1 MPTGAPASGAPD
13 HRFWTDILL
22 DPALFDI
29 AGAAFATLFVVVDPI
44 GLAPIFVALTAG
56 AAPAER
62 RRIAFGS
69 VLIGGAIL
77 SVFGLFGEA
86 AIAAIGVGLPAF
98 RISGGV
104 MLFLIALEMLF
115 EKRTARRSR
124 SAQVDPNHP
133 ETPDAPRL
141 ETDPTVFPLATPL
154 LAGPGAMASM
164 VLLTSSAE
172 TTAQEIAV
180 YICLALVL
188 CVCLAFFLAASLI
201 ERALGPT
208 GVNLVTRLFGVL
220 LGALA
225 VQFVLDGL
233 ADYGFVTA
241 NG

>member
-1 MPTGAPASGAPD
+1 M
-13 HRFWTDILL
+13 
-22 DPALFDI
+22 FDTA
-29 AGAAFATLFVVVDPI
+29 AGAFATLFVIVDPI
-44 GLAPIFVALTAG
+44 GLAPIFVALTIG

-69 VLIGGAIL
+69 VIIAAAIL
-77 SVFGLFGEA
+77 GLFGLFGEA

-98 RISGGV
+98 RISGGI

-124 SAQVDPNHP
+124 SAQVDPDHT

-164 VLLTSSAE
+164 VLLTSGTK
-172 TTAQEIAV
+172 TTAEEVVV
-180 YICLALVL
+180 YACLALVL
-188 CVCLAFFLAASLI
+188 GLCLAFFLAASLI

-241 NG
+241 TGG